1 MKEDSED
8 EGTRRKRRTRPFVS
22 MNGPPEWENRP
33 PPLSLSLSLSCD
45 IPARLLRDPGDRIG

>member
-22 MNGPPEWENRP
+22 MNGAPEWENRP
-33 PPLSLSLSLSCD
+33 SLFLSLSLSLA
-45 IPARLLRDPGDRIG
+45 PAISRLDS